1 MKRLAILHLVGNAL
15 LLWLGY
21 YWLGMGESD
30 GLHLA
35 YSAAVI
41 LLFTLG
47 ALWLHGTALVYF
59 EDQQALA
66 FKNLLPL
73 FSLVLVICVIYAGLS
88 LANSSFGHEAFVIGS
103 YTTMKLRRPI
113 APSGVFKGFHA
124 MIWLMRWMVVPV
136 LALPLVNAVANSG
149 WSGFRKSSF
158 RTSRHPLYWFQ
169 CVALLSLAIVVPFKL
184 FFWVPVVGSFPLEV
198 ISAAARIGAAYLLFV
213 VSMLAL
219 ESCTAANLSKH

>member
-1 MKRLAILHLVGNAL
+1 MRRLVLLHLVGNAL

-30 GLHLA
+30 GVHLA

-41 LLFTLG
+41 LLFIVG

-59 EDQQALA
+59 EDQQHLA
-66 FKNLLPL
+66 FKNLAPMFLL
-73 FSLVLVICVIYAGLS
+73 MLVIASIYAGLW

-103 YTTMKLRRPI
+103 YSTMKLRRPV
-113 APSGVFKGFHA
+113 APGGVLNGFHA
-124 MIWLMRWMVVPV
+124 VIWLMRWLVVPA

-149 WSGFRKSSF
+149 WAGFRISSF
-158 RTSRHPLYWFQ
+158 RTSRHPLYWVQ

-184 FFWVPVVGSFPLEV
+184 FFWVPVVGSFTLEV
-198 ISAAARIGAAYLLFV
+198 VSVAARIGAAYLLFV
-213 VSMLAL
+213 VSVLAL